1 MTMDGPNNNMHDF
14 HEADRIAKII
24 LEKIRE
30 NKLKKLTAINLELGS
45 IIEHDE
51 EIKAE
56 NLKFNLK
63 LILKDFID
71 ENTKI
76 NIKKVYGESW
86 KLISIEGD

>member
-1 MTMDGPNNNMHDF
+1 MHDF
-14 HEADRIAKII
+14 HEADRISQII

-56 NLKFNLK
+56 NLEFNLK
-63 LILKDFID
+63 LLLKDFID

-76 NIKKVYGESW
+76 NIKKVFGESW
-86 KLISIEGD
+86 KLVSIEGD